1 MVSKEENTGVEG
13 LISNQHPSGQ
23 GEKLIVSKYNVTK
36 RTAIWWGRGGGQTH
50 LEIVRTNWMK
60 SANSPDGT
68 YTRLKSWTISYRY
81 I

>member
-36 RTAIWWGRGGGQTH
+36 RTAIWWEGNSFRNSQGK
-50 LEIVRTNWMK
+50 LDEISELPR
-60 SANSPDGT
+60 
-68 YTRLKSWTISYRY
+68 RY
-81 I
+81 LYETKKLDNIIQIYLNA